1 MKTDIGASIEQQVCL
16 YVKTPKETQA
26 EETSLSYVNLT
37 KGAYLEHRKNHH
49 TLARTCE
56 RIQFKNKQIMPKGLL

>member
-1 MKTDIGASIEQQVCL
+1 M

-26 EETSLSYVNLT
+26 EETGLSYVNLT

-49 TLARTCE
+49 TLTRTCE